1 MPAQHL
7 TPILL
12 CLLAMW
18 RIQTPVSSHPQ
29 YNHCQL
35 VQKTAVCNSA
45 ELSSVPARLPE
56 NLEEIQLNYNQIKTL
71 HDNSL
76 LRYPSLITL
85 TLACNGLE
93 RVQSNVF
100 QDSKLLEN
108 LNFANNNINTGYEE
122 TSVALRKLPGL
133 RFLDLSENKLNN
145 EMAST
150 LLHNLSSLEYLNL
163 SGNLLQRL
171 DETSFRHLHNLK
183 ELDLQRNIMFEI
195 DSAFGSNPKLQ
206 RLNLAFNYLPCL
218 TDFNMTQMVVLNASY
233 NFIEWFISR
242 QDLNETFQLE
252 TLDLSNNR
260 LLFFPFLPSRSK
272 LQNLY
277 LSHNILRFYENLVDN
292 NTLQNSTTSIEFY
305 NLRKHMKNVTAQ
317 LWDDNLHGDIS
328 SLDTLD
334 LRGNQVDYFPD
345 GFIKKMPTLS
355 RLRMSMNCL
364 ETLNLS
370 SEQFFGSL
378 YELDISNNRLN
389 QISADDKLL
398 TTLGNLT
405 YINLSRNDLKEL
417 PFGLFSSLQRIHSV
431 DLSYNNIGICL
442 PDETNINVNNI
453 TSCVQWN
460 NIGSLR
466 QLYLKGCNLETVPT
480 SAFMGLSLTHLELSD
495 NPGIDVQD
503 SLQSLS
509 RTLQHLGLGNT
520 QIQDIDLSHFQ
531 SLKSLNLSKNFLF
544 HLPPS
549 LHDIDLKVLDIRD
562 NRLSTIPSGQAHSLA
577 SKLQTIFLTGN
588 MFNCCQT
595 EWFKTFE
602 TTKTVNMIGKSDIE
616 CQDILAM
623 THRVQDSQMFLCL
636 EAGESILWYI
646 LLLVPICLCLTGI
659 SIVVFLAYKSKIL
672 QKSIKKKYLK
682 PTSY

>member
-35 VQKTAVCNSA
+35 VQKTAVCNSG

-71 HDNSL
+71 LDNSL

-85 TLACNGLE
+85 TLACSGLE

-122 TSVALRKLPGL
+122 TSIALRKLPGL
-133 RFLDLSENKLNN
+133 RFLDLSENKLND

-183 ELDLQRNIMFEI
+183 ELDLQRNIIFEI
-195 DSAFGSNPKLQ
+195 DCAFGSNPKLQ

-218 TDFNMTQMVVLNASY
+218 TDFNMTQLVVLNASY

-260 LLFFPFLPSRSK
+260 LLFFPFLPSHSK

-277 LSHNILRFYENLVDN
+277 LSHNILRFYENLADN
-292 NTLQNSTTSIEFY
+292 NTLQNSTTSVEFY
-305 NLRKHMKNVTAQ
+305 NLQKHIKNVTAQ
-317 LWDDNLHGDIS
+317 LWDDDLHGDIS

-389 QISADDKLL
+389 QISADDELL

-442 PDETNINVNNI
+442 PDETNISVNNI
-453 TSCVQWN
+453 TSCFQWN

-503 SLQSLS
+503 SLQSLR

-531 SLKSLNLSKNFLF
+531 SLNSLNLSKNSLF

-595 EWFKTFE
+595 EWFRTFE

-659 SIVVFLAYKSKIL
+659 SIVVFLTYKPKIL

>member
-76 LRYPSLITL
+76 LHYPSLITL

-150 LLHNLSSLEYLNL
+150 LLHDLSSLEYLNL

-218 TDFNMTQMVVLNASY
+218 TDFNMTQLVVLNASY

-242 QDLNETFQLE
+242 QDLNEMFQLE

-292 NTLQNSTTSIEFY
+292 NTLQNSTTSVEFY
-305 NLRKHMKNVTAQ
+305 NLQKHMKNVTAQ

-398 TTLGNLT
+398 TTFGNLT

-466 QLYLKGCNLETVPT
+466 QLYLKGCDLETVPT

-509 RTLQHLGLGNT
+509 RTLQYLGLGNT

-531 SLKSLNLSKNFLF
+531 SLKSLNLSKNSLF

-595 EWFKTFE
+595 EWFRTFE

-659 SIVVFLAYKSKIL
+659 SIVVFLTYKSKIL